1 MGLFSN
7 SPKDL
12 FVMVCPECK
21 EAFFTNGK
29 PQSCGKCS
37 SPLYLLTN
45 KKLIQS
51 QWKEMRIEDQKQYIA
66 DVICAVHQTDAQPTE
81 KSMEEINYEKF
92 ITTTNTFENQEIEEY
107 LGTVSGTDIYLIGGL
122 MGGGLAN
129 QENLFGT
136 AFKNA
141 KKLMFNKAQ
150 QLGGNAVVG
159 MNLQLSDSGTTG
171 HMVVVVTGTAVKL
184 KSDK

>member
-12 FVMVCPECK
+12 YVMVCPECK

-29 PQSCGKCS
+29 PQTCGKCGS
-37 SPLYLLTN
+37 SLYLLTN
-45 KKLIQS
+45 RKLVQS
-51 QWKEMRIEDQKQYIA
+51 QWKEMSVDAQQQYIH
-66 DVICAVHQTDAQPTE
+66 DVINAVKRAAE
-81 KSMEEINYEKF
+81 KPVEKPVEEIDYEKF
-92 ITTTNTFENQEIEEY
+92 ITTTHTFENHAIEEY

-129 QENLFGT
+129 QENLFGA

-159 MNLQLSDSGTTG
+159 MNLQLSGSGTTG
-171 HMVVVVTGTAVKL
+171 HMIVVVTGTAVKITM
-184 KSDK
+184 DN